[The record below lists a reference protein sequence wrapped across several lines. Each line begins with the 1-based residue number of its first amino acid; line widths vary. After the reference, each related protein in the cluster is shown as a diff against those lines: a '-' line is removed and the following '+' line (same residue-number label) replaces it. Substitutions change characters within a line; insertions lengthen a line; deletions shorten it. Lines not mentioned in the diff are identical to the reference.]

1 MSTRAEMRF
10 PNDCWLVRLK
20 TMGLLLALIV
30 GFCAALSASIGH
42 AETLHSTNF
51 NFGKGRPFGGLVT
64 LGDVRVQLVTTN
76 TEPWGGTG
84 FRDQETGVPAVILF
98 CFSRP
103 VDEFRISFSRIL
115 AGETLR
121 EFTAGPPT
129 RIEGDLIAKG
139 ELEFTVPPAVGDY
152 GKGTMIWK
160 GLDSDVFGFVIDNRP
175 RTATAVDG
183 FAFTASRSGNNGE
196 PDNSEDLSLTS
207 NPCDSLNPDGD
218 GQKRPN

>member
-1 MSTRAEMRF
+1 MR
-10 PNDCWLVRLK
+10 LS
-20 TMGLLLALIV
+20 LALIV

-98 CFSRP
+98 CFNRP

-129 RIEGDLIAKG
+129 RLEGDLIAKG

-183 FAFTASRSGNNGE
+183 FALSASHSGNNTG
-196 PDNSEDLSLTS
+196 PDNNRGAPPAS
-207 NPCDSLNPDGD
+207 NPCDFLNPDGA
-218 GQKRPN
+218 GKKGAN